1 VYSIGEFSKIT
12 GLTIKTLRFYHEKE
26 LLVPRCVDE
35 GSKYRYYAESQVET
49 ARVIAKL
56 RELEFGLE
64 QIAEIF
70 ASQHSD
76 EDILALL
83 ERHQQL
89 IDQKQKQ
96 YREIAHS
103 LEIVILQERTARMA
117 AKQPSTMVPE
127 EKSLQPMLIAGV
139 RMKGKY
145 TDCGP
150 GFGKLGRAFGQ
161 YIAGPAM
168 MLQYDGEYKENDAD
182 FESCFPIRQGQP
194 KDGIS
199 VRELPGG
206 RFVCMMHEG
215 PYPEMGRTYAAIL
228 DYFKK
233 KGLTYTLPTREIY
246 IKGPGMIFKGNPK
259 NYLTEIQVP
268 VAT

>member
-1 VYSIGEFSKIT
+1 VYSIGEFSRIT
-12 GLTIKTLRFYHEKE
+12 GLTVKTLRFYHEKA

-35 GSKYRYYAESQVET
+35 SSKYRYYAETQVET
-49 ARVIAKL
+49 ARIIARL
-56 RELEFGLE
+56 RTFEFSLE

-70 ASQHSD
+70 VSQHSD
-76 EDILALL
+76 EDILTLL
-83 ERHQQL
+83 ERHKQL

-103 LEIVILQERTARMA
+103 LEIVLLQERTARMA
-117 AKQPSTMVPE
+117 SHTTTQVPE
-127 EKSLQPMLIAGV
+127 EKTLAPMLIAGV

-145 TDCGP
+145 SDCGP
-150 GFGKLGRAFGQ
+150 GFGKLGRTFGRH
-161 YIAGPAM
+161 ITGPGM

-182 FESCFPIRQGQP
+182 FESCFPIKQGHST
-194 KDGIS
+194 DDIS

-206 RFVCMMHEG
+206 RFVCMMHQG
-215 PYPEMGRTYAAIL
+215 PYNEMGRTYATML

-233 KGLTYTLPTREIY
+233 KGLKYGLPTREIY

-259 NYLTEIQVP
+259 NYLTEIQIP
-268 VAT
+268 VEG

>member
-1 VYSIGEFSKIT
+1 MYSIGEFSKIT
-12 GLTIKTLRFYHEKE
+12 GLTIKTLRFYHEKA
-26 LLVPRCVDE
+26 LLVPCVVDG
-35 GSKYRYYAESQVET
+35 GSKYRYYADSQVET
-49 ARVIAKL
+49 ARMIARL
-56 RELEFGLE
+56 RGLEFSLE
-64 QIAEIF
+64 QITEIF

-76 EDILALL
+76 EDVLALL
-83 ERHQQL
+83 DRHRQL

-103 LEIVILQERTARMA
+103 IEIVILQERTARMA
-117 AKQPSTMVPE
+117 SQATKVSPE
-127 EKSLQPMLIAGV
+127 EKILQPMLIAGI

-145 TDCGP
+145 SDCGP
-150 GFGKLGRAFGQ
+150 GFGKLGRTFGR

-182 FESCFPIRQGQP
+182 FETCFPIRQGQSTAE
-194 KDGIS
+194 IT

-206 RFVCMMHEG
+206 RFVCMVHQG

-233 KGLTYTLPTREIY
+233 KGLTYKLPTREIY
-246 IKGPGMIFKGNPK
+246 LKGPGMIFKGNPK

-268 VAT
+268 VG

>member
-1 VYSIGEFSKIT
+1 MYSIGEFSKIT

-26 LLVPRCVDE
+26 LLVPRCVDD
-35 GSKYRYYAESQVET
+35 GSKYRYYAESQVES
-49 ARVIAKL
+49 ARIIARL
-56 RELEFGLE
+56 RGLEFSLE

-83 ERHQQL
+83 QRHKQL

-117 AKQPSTMVPE
+117 SQPSTLVPE
-127 EKSLQPMLIAGV
+127 EKTLQPMLIAGI

-145 TDCGP
+145 SDCGP
-150 GFGKLGRAFGQ
+150 GFGKLGRTLGRH
-161 YIAGPAM
+161 IAGPAM

-182 FESCFPIRQGQP
+182 FESCFPIRQG
-194 KDGIS
+194 KSTEGIA
-199 VRELPGG
+199 VRELHGG
-206 RFVCMMHEG
+206 KFICMMHRG
-215 PYPEMGRTYAAIL
+215 PYNEMGRTYATLL

-246 IKGPGMIFKGNPK
+246 LKGPGMIFKGNPK
-259 NYLTEIQVP
+259 NYLTEIQIP